1 MTIPP
6 AVNKII
12 RMNNLENSPQA
23 YIKTTLD
30 NGLRVVSCEM
40 PHTRSVAISVFV
52 GVGARFEDDDEAG
65 VSHFIE
71 HMAFKGTE
79 RRPDPAMI
87 SAAIESGGG
96 SLNAA
101 TEQELT
107 VYWCKVAQPH
117 FADSL
122 ELLFDMLRN
131 SLYKPEDVERERQV
145 IHEEL
150 AMVNDY
156 PASRVD
162 SLIDEMLWPNH
173 PLGRDIGGAH
183 ESVDGITRDMMLA
196 HLERHYTPS
205 NIVLSVAGGV
215 PHSEVAARAAQLSRG
230 WRNRERAEPVPYER
244 PPDEEARLRLEYRKT
259 EQLHMSIALPGL
271 ALSDPDIYA
280 LDLLSVI
287 LGGGMSSRL
296 FVELREKRGL
306 AYDVHSGVTHFRD
319 TGAFII
325 SAGVDPSKAYEAT
338 PVILEQLSAARDG
351 VPEEEANRAKSLV
364 AGRMMLR
371 MEDTRAVSAWM
382 GSQELA
388 LGAMPT
394 LDDMVER
401 VNAVTAADL
410 KRVARDRLVSE
421 RLNMAVVGP
430 CRGRKRL
437 TGLLRL

>member
-1 MTIPP
+1 
-6 AVNKII
+6 
-12 RMNNLENSPQA
+12 MNALENSPQA
-23 YIKTTLD
+23 YAKTTLD

-52 GVGARFEDDDEAG
+52 GVGARFEDDDQAG
-65 VSHFIE
+65 VAHFIE

-87 SAAIESGGG
+87 SAAVESGGG
-96 SLNAA
+96 TLNAG

-117 FADSL
+117 FADSI

-150 AMVNDY
+150 AMIDDY
-156 PASRVD
+156 PTARVD

-196 HLERHYTPS
+196 FMERHYTPS

-215 PHSEVAARAAQLSRG
+215 PHSEVVARAAELTRG
-230 WRNRERAEPVPYER
+230 WRNRERAEPVPYARSQER
-244 PPDEEARLRLEYRKT
+244 SQLRLEYRKT
-259 EQLHMSIALPGL
+259 EQLHLAIALPGL

-325 SAGVDPSKAYEAT
+325 AAGIDPSKAYEAP
-338 PVILEQLSAARDG
+338 PVILEQMASARDG
-351 VPEEEANRAKSLV
+351 VPEDETNRAKSLV

-388 LGAMPT
+388 LGATPT
-394 LDDMVER
+394 VDDIIAR
-401 VNAVTAADL
+401 VNAVTAEDL
-410 KRVARDRLVSE
+410 MRVARDRLVSE

-437 TGLLRL
+437 SGLLRL

>member
-1 MTIPP
+1 MTIAP

-12 RMNNLENSPQA
+12 RMNISENAPQA
-23 YIKTTLD
+23 YVKTTLD
-30 NGLRVVSCEM
+30 DGMRVVSCEM
-40 PHTRSVAISVFV
+40 PHTRSVAISLFV
-52 GVGARFEDDDEAG
+52 GVGARYEDAREAG

-87 SAAIESGGG
+87 SAAVESGGG
-96 SLNAA
+96 ALNAG

-131 SLYKPEDVERERQV
+131 SRYDPEDVERERQV

-150 AMVNDY
+150 AMTNDY
-156 PASRVD
+156 PASRAD
-162 SLIDEMLWPNH
+162 TLIDEMLWPDH
-173 PLGRDIGGAH
+173 PLGRDIAGAH

-196 HLERHYTPS
+196 YLERHYTPA

-215 PHSEVAARAAQLSRG
+215 PHSEVAARAAELSRG
-230 WRNRERAEPVPYER
+230 WRNRARPEPVPYER
-244 PPDEEARLRLEYRKT
+244 SQEESQLRLEYRKT
-259 EQLHMSIALPGL
+259 EQLHLSIALPGL
-271 ALSDPDIYA
+271 SLSDPDAYA

-319 TGAFII
+319 TGAFVI
-325 SAGVDPSKAYEAT
+325 SAGVDPSRAYEAA
-338 PVILEQLSAARDG
+338 PVILEQVASARDG
-351 VPEEEANRAKSLV
+351 VPEEEMSRAKSLV

-371 MEDTRAVSAWM
+371 MEDTRAVSGWM

-388 LGAMPT
+388 LGKMPT
-394 LDDMVER
+394 VDDVVER
-401 VNAVTAADL
+401 VNAVSADDL

-430 CRGRKRL
+430 CRGRKRMA
-437 TGLLRL
+437 GLLRL